1 MELVERLLKG
11 DKRAAAKLISLVENE
26 DEKAAEV
33 LRELYQHTGNT
44 HIIGITGPPG
54 VGKSSLIFGLTKL
67 LREKGKK
74 VGIVA
79 IDPTSRFTGGAIL
92 GDRIRMTELST
103 DEGVFMRSMGTRGHH
118 GGIAKATTEAAMVL
132 DAMGMDVVFVE
143 TVGAGQSQSMIW
155 ECVHTSI
162 LVEMPGMGDE
172 IQALKAG
179 ILEIG
184 DIFVV
189 NKSDKEGA
197 DQLVKE
203 LESVSEYKAMEQE
216 WKPPVHTT
224 IATDGQGIEDVVESI
239 ENHLGYLK
247 ESGDYQKREEERAR
261 GEFTRTVQDLLLK
274 KAFTGEGSKK
284 RFDELL
290 KKIMERKTDP
300 YSAAEQLLKE

>member
-1 MELVERLLKG
+1 MELVDRLLKG

-26 DEKAAEV
+26 DENAAEV
-33 LRELYQHTGNT
+33 LRELYQHTGKT
-44 HIIGITGPPG
+44 HIVGITGPPG
-54 VGKSSLIFGLTKL
+54 VGKSSLVFGLTKII
-67 LREKGKK
+67 RERGKK

-155 ECVHTSI
+155 ECVHTSV

-203 LESVSEYKAMEQE
+203 LESVAEYKAMEQE

-224 IATDGQGIEDVVESI
+224 IATDGQGIEDVVNSI
-239 ENHLGYLK
+239 ENHLEYLK
-247 ESGDYQKREEERAR
+247 ESGEYQKREEERAK

-274 KAFTGEGSKK
+274 KAFAGEGSKK
-284 RFDELL
+284 KFDELL
-290 KKIMERKTDP
+290 REIMEKKTDP
-300 YSAAEQLLKE
+300 YTAAEKLLED

>member
-1 MELVERLLKG
+1 LELVDRLLKG

-26 DEKAAEV
+26 DEEASEV
-33 LRELYQHTGNT
+33 LRELYQHTGKT
-44 HIIGITGPPG
+44 HIVGITGPPG
-54 VGKSSLIFGLTKL
+54 VGKSSLVFGLTKVI
-67 LREKGKK
+67 REKGKK

-155 ECVHTSI
+155 ECVHTSV

-203 LESVSEYKAMEQE
+203 LESVAEYKAMEQE

-224 IATDGQGIEDVVESI
+224 IATDGQGIEEVVNSI
-239 ENHLGYLK
+239 ESHLAYLK
-247 ESGDYQKREEERAR
+247 ESGEYQKREEERAK

-274 KAFTGEGSKK
+274 KAFAGEGSKGK
-284 RFDELL
+284 FDELL
-290 KKIMERKTDP
+290 KEIMERKTDP
-300 YSAAEQLLKE
+300 YSAAEKLLED

>member
-26 DEKAAEV
+26 DEAAAEV
-33 LRELYQHTGNT
+33 LRELYQHTGKT
-44 HIIGITGPPG
+44 HIVGITGPPG
-54 VGKSSLIFGLTKL
+54 VGKSSLVFGLTKVI
-67 LREKGKK
+67 REKGKK

-132 DAMGMDVVFVE
+132 DAMGMDIVFVE

-189 NKSDKEGA
+189 NKGDKEGA

-203 LESVSEYKAMEQE
+203 LESVAEYKAMEQK
-216 WKPPVHTT
+216 WKPPVHVTV
-224 IATDGQGIEDVVESI
+224 ATKEQGLESVVDSI
-239 ENHLGYLK
+239 EGHLVYLK
-247 ESGDYQKREEERAR
+247 ESGEYQKREEERAK

-274 KAFTGEGSKK
+274 KAFAGEGSKK
-284 RFDELL
+284 KFDELL
-290 KKIMERKTDP
+290 REIMEKKTDP
-300 YSAAEQLLKE
+300 YTAAEQLLKE

>member
-1 MELVERLLKG
+1 MELVERLLNG

-26 DEKAAEV
+26 DHEAAEV

-44 HIIGITGPPG
+44 HIVGITGPPG
-54 VGKSSLIFGLTKL
+54 VGKSSLVYELTKV
-67 LREKGKK
+67 LRKKGKK

-189 NKSDKEGA
+189 NKGDMEGT

-203 LESVSEYKAMEQE
+203 LESVAEYKAMEQE
-216 WKPPVHTT
+216 WKPPVHVT
-224 IATDGQGIEDVVESI
+224 IATEGKGTDEVVSSIED
-239 ENHLGYLK
+239 HLEYLR
-247 ESGDYQKREEERAR
+247 ESGEYQKREEERTR
-261 GEFTRTVQDLLLK
+261 GEFTRIVQDLLLK
-274 KAFTGEGSKK
+274 KAFAGERSKK
-284 RFDELL
+284 FD
-290 KKIMERKTDP
+290 
-300 YSAAEQLLKE
+300 QLLKEIIEKKTDPFTAAEKLLEE

>member
-1 MELVERLLKG
+1 MDRLLKG

-33 LRELYQHTGNT
+33 LRELYQHTGKT
-44 HIIGITGPPG
+44 HIVGITGPSG
-54 VGKSSLIFGLTKL
+54 VGKSSLVFGLTKVI
-67 LREKGKK
+67 RERGKK

-155 ECVHTSI
+155 ECVHTSV

-189 NKSDKEGA
+189 NKADMEGA

-203 LESVSEYKAMEQE
+203 LESVAEYKAMEQD

-224 IATDGQGIEDVVESI
+224 IATDSQGIEDVVNSI
-239 ENHLGYLK
+239 EKHLEYLK
-247 ESGDYQKREEERAR
+247 ESGEYQKREEERAK

-274 KAFTGEGSKK
+274 KAFSGEGSKK
-284 RFDELL
+284 RFEELL
-290 KKIMERKTDP
+290 REVMEKKTDP
-300 YSAAEQLLKE
+300 YTAAEKLLED

>member
-1 MELVERLLKG
+1 LELVDRLLKG

-26 DEKAAEV
+26 DEEASEV
-33 LRELYQHTGNT
+33 LRELYQHTGKT
-44 HIIGITGPPG
+44 HIVGITGPPG
-54 VGKSSLIFGLTKL
+54 VGKSSLVFGLTKI

-189 NKSDKEGA
+189 NKGDKEGA

-203 LESVSEYKAMEQE
+203 LESVAEYKAMEQK
-216 WKPPVHTT
+216 WKPPVHVTV
-224 IATDGQGIEDVVESI
+224 ATEEKGLEGVVDSIED
-239 ENHLGYLK
+239 HLGHLK
-247 ESGDYQKREEERAR
+247 ESGEYQKREEERAK
-261 GEFTRTVQDLLLK
+261 GEFTRTVQDLLLR
-274 KAFTGEGSKK
+274 KAFAGEGSKK

-290 KKIMERKTDP
+290 REIMEKKTDP
-300 YSAAEQLLKE
+300 YSAAEQLLNE

>member
-1 MELVERLLKG
+1 MELVDRLLKG

-33 LRELYQHTGNT
+33 LRELYQHTGKT
-44 HIIGITGPPG
+44 HIVGITGPSG
-54 VGKSSLIFGLTKL
+54 VGKSSLVFGLTKVI
-67 LREKGKK
+67 RERGKK

-155 ECVHTSI
+155 ECVHTSV

-189 NKSDKEGA
+189 NKADKEGA

-203 LESVSEYKAMEQE
+203 LESVAEYKAMEQD

-224 IATDGQGIEDVVESI
+224 IATDGQGIEDVVNSI
-239 ENHLGYLK
+239 ENHLEYLK
-247 ESGDYQKREEERAR
+247 ESGEYQKREEERAK

-274 KAFTGEGSKK
+274 KAFSGEGSKK
-284 RFDELL
+284 RFEELL
-290 KKIMERKTDP
+290 KDIMEKKTDP
-300 YSAAEQLLKE
+300 YSAAEKLLKD

>member
-1 MELVERLLKG
+1 MELVDRLLKG

-26 DEKAAEV
+26 DEEASEV
-33 LRELYQHTGNT
+33 LRELYQHTGKT
-44 HIIGITGPPG
+44 HIVGITGPPG
-54 VGKSSLIFGLTKL
+54 VGKSSLIFGLTKVI
-67 LREKGKK
+67 RERGKK

-155 ECVHTSI
+155 ECVHTSV

-203 LESVSEYKAMEQE
+203 LESVAEYKAMEQE

-224 IATDGQGIEDVVESI
+224 IATDGQGIEDVVNSI
-239 ENHLGYLK
+239 ENHLAYLI
-247 ESGDYQKREEERAR
+247 ESGEYEKREEERAK

-274 KAFTGEGSKK
+274 KAFAGEGSKK

-290 KKIMERKTDP
+290 REIMDKKTDP
-300 YSAAEQLLKE
+300 YTAAEKLLED

>member
-1 MELVERLLKG
+1 MDRLLKG

-26 DEKAAEV
+26 DERAAEV
-33 LRELYQHTGNT
+33 LRELYQHTGKT
-44 HIIGITGPPG
+44 HIVGITGPPG
-54 VGKSSLIFGLTKL
+54 VGKSSLVFGLTKII
-67 LREKGKK
+67 RERGKK

-155 ECVHTSI
+155 ECVHTSV

-189 NKSDKEGA
+189 NKSDREGA

-203 LESVSEYKAMEQE
+203 LESVAEYKAMEQK

-224 IATDGQGIEDVVESI
+224 IATDGQGIEDVVNSI
-239 ENHLGYLK
+239 ENHLEYLK
-247 ESGDYQKREEERAR
+247 ESGEYQKREEERAK

-274 KAFTGEGSKK
+274 KAFAGEGSKK
-284 RFDELL
+284 RFEELL
-290 KKIMERKTDP
+290 KEIMDKKTDP
-300 YSAAEQLLKE
+300 YTAAEKLLED

>member
-1 MELVERLLKG
+1 LELVDRLLTG
-11 DKRAAAKLISLVENE
+11 DTRAAAKLISLVENE
-26 DEKAAEV
+26 DEEASEV
-33 LRELYQHTGNT
+33 LRELYQHTGKT
-44 HIIGITGPPG
+44 HIVGITGPPG
-54 VGKSSLIFGLTKL
+54 VGKSSLVFGLTKVI
-67 LREKGKK
+67 REKGKK

-203 LESVSEYKAMEQE
+203 LESVAEYKAMEQK

-224 IATDGQGIEDVVESI
+224 IATDGKGIEDVVSSI
-239 ENHLGYLK
+239 ESHLAYLK
-247 ESGDYQKREEERAR
+247 ESGEYQQREEERAK

-274 KAFTGEGSKK
+274 KAFAGEGSKNK
-284 RFDELL
+284 FEELL
-290 KKIMERKTDP
+290 KDIMERKTDP
-300 YSAAEQLLKE
+300 YSAAEKLLED

>member
-1 MELVERLLKG
+1 MDRLLKG

-33 LRELYQHTGNT
+33 LRELYQHTGKT
-44 HIIGITGPPG
+44 HIVGITGPPG
-54 VGKSSLIFGLTKL
+54 VGKSSLVFGLTKII
-67 LREKGKK
+67 RERGKK

-155 ECVHTSI
+155 ECVHTSV

-203 LESVSEYKAMEQE
+203 LESVAEYKAMEQK
-216 WKPPVHTT
+216 WKPPVHVT
-224 IATDGQGIEDVVESI
+224 IATDGRGIEDVVNSI
-239 ENHLGYLK
+239 ENHLEYLK
-247 ESGDYQKREEERAR
+247 ESGEYQKREEERAK

-274 KAFTGEGSKK
+274 KAFAGEGSKK
-284 RFDELL
+284 RFEELL
-290 KKIMERKTDP
+290 REIMDKKTDP
-300 YSAAEQLLKE
+300 YTAAEKLLED

>member
-1 MELVERLLKG
+1 MDRLLKG

-26 DEKAAEV
+26 DENAAEV
-33 LRELYQHTGNT
+33 LRELYQHTGKT
-44 HIIGITGPPG
+44 HIVGITGPPG
-54 VGKSSLIFGLTKL
+54 VGKSSLVFGLTRII
-67 LREKGKK
+67 RERGKK

-155 ECVHTSI
+155 ECVHTSV

-203 LESVSEYKAMEQE
+203 LESVAEYKAMEQE

-224 IATDGQGIEDVVESI
+224 IATDGKGIEDVVNSI
-239 ENHLGYLK
+239 ENHLEYLE
-247 ESGDYQKREEERAR
+247 ESGEYQKREEERAK

-274 KAFTGEGSKK
+274 KAFAGEGSKK
-284 RFDELL
+284 KFDELL
-290 KKIMERKTDP
+290 REIMDKKTDP
-300 YSAAEQLLKE
+300 YTAAEKLLED

>member
-1 MELVERLLKG
+1 MDRLLKG

-33 LRELYQHTGNT
+33 LRELYQHTGKT
-44 HIIGITGPPG
+44 HIVGITGPSG
-54 VGKSSLIFGLTKL
+54 VGKSSLVFGLTKVI
-67 LREKGKK
+67 RERGKK

-155 ECVHTSI
+155 ECVHTSV

-189 NKSDKEGA
+189 NKADMEGA

-203 LESVSEYKAMEQE
+203 LESVAEYKAMEQD

-224 IATDGQGIEDVVESI
+224 IATDSQGIEDVVNSI
-239 ENHLGYLK
+239 ENHLEYLK
-247 ESGDYQKREEERAR
+247 ESGEYQKREEERAK

-274 KAFTGEGSKK
+274 KAFSGEGSKK
-284 RFDELL
+284 RFEELL
-290 KKIMERKTDP
+290 REVMEKKTDP
-300 YSAAEQLLKE
+300 YTAAEKLLED

>member
-1 MELVERLLKG
+1 MDRLLKG

-26 DEKAAEV
+26 DERAAEV
-33 LRELYQHTGNT
+33 LRELYQHTGKT
-44 HIIGITGPPG
+44 HIVGITGPPG
-54 VGKSSLIFGLTKL
+54 VGKSSLVFGLTKII
-67 LREKGKK
+67 RERGKK

-155 ECVHTSI
+155 ECVHTSV

-203 LESVSEYKAMEQE
+203 LESVAEYKAMEQE

-224 IATDGQGIEDVVESI
+224 IATDGQGIEDVVNSI
-239 ENHLGYLK
+239 ENHLEYLK
-247 ESGDYQKREEERAR
+247 ESGEYQKREEERAK

-274 KAFTGEGSKK
+274 KAFAGEGSKK
-284 RFDELL
+284 KFDELL
-290 KKIMERKTDP
+290 REIMEKKTDP
-300 YSAAEQLLKE
+300 YTAAKKLLED

>member
-1 MELVERLLKG
+1 MELVESLLKG

-54 VGKSSLIFGLTKL
+54 VGKSSLIFGLTKV

-189 NKSDKEGA
+189 NKADKDGA

-203 LESVSEYKAMEQE
+203 LESVAEYKAMEQK
-216 WKPPVHTT
+216 WKPPVHIST
-224 IATDGQGIEDVVESI
+224 ATEGQGIEDIVVSI
-239 ENHLGYLK
+239 ESHLEYLK
-247 ESGDYQKREEERAR
+247 QSGEYQKREEERAK

-274 KAFTGEGSKK
+274 KAFTGDGSKK

-300 YSAAEQLLKE
+300 YSAAEQLLKG